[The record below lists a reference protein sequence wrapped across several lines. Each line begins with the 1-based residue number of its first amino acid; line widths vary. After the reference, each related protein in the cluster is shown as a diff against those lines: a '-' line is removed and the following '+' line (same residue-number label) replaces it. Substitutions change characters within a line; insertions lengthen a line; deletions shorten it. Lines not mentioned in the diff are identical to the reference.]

1 MTTEDIKITADR
13 QEVHLG
19 EEFTVLIAPR
29 ELGRGDRVVEGV
41 AYVIAVDDSYSME
54 IRADS
59 STDEFADPNNPDDAS
74 RKQVAEAG
82 VRELVA
88 ALPRGAHVD
97 VLTFA
102 QNAGLRFSGTAGEL
116 QRRGRWNGN
125 IDDERR
131 WTNIEG
137 ALQRAYQQLD
147 QQRAASRRVV
157 LFSDGIPNFGET
169 DPGRLA
175 ALARDAA
182 DRELHTD
189 VIGIGAG
196 ADFGLLER
204 LAPTGLPEHVA
215 SRAGAA
221 EAMKQ
226 ITARFAAFGKD
237 VVAGSGELSLE
248 INPSF
253 PVLGVYQLDP
263 TRRRVD
269 GALADGGGRRP
280 SRVRLKLGAIGAG
293 EEGQPLYALKLRA
306 PERISAGPMPVLRA
320 TGSIGTGR
328 DARQLAPGQIAL
340 RTVDNPMSPILQPDL
355 KRQIDAIELDRE
367 ISGRIAAAASK
378 AERERIY
385 QEGVGRARRI
395 PDPDLAAAYQR
406 ASGGLRDGLDPKDV
420 ANEARAASSR
430 SSTKSKREWFQQI
443 PVETPDEI
451 RARRR
456 QQSLD
461 DDDDDEYGG
470 GDAYGSGTHGS
481 GTYGSGTY
489 GSGGSVSG
497 SGGSGT
503 YGSGSGSGAY
513 GSGSGTYDRGSGTYG
528 GPPTLPPDA
537 PTAPPSGRGPR

>member
-1 MTTEDIKITADR
+1 MTEDIKITADR

-19 EEFTVLIAPR
+19 EVFTLLIAPR
-29 ELGRGDRVVEGV
+29 ELGRGDRVAEGV

-59 STDEFADPNNPDDAS
+59 SSDEFADPADPDDPS

-88 ALPRGAHVD
+88 ALPHGAHVD

-102 QNAGLRFSGTAGEL
+102 QNAGVRFSGTAGEL
-116 QRRGRWNGN
+116 RRRGRWNGN
-125 IDDERR
+125 IDEERR

-137 ALQRAYQQLD
+137 ALRRAYERLAG
-147 QQRAASRRVV
+147 QRAASRRVV

-175 ALARDAA
+175 ALAADAA
-182 DRELHTD
+182 GRELHTD

-215 SRAGAA
+215 SRTGAA

-226 ITARFAAFGKD
+226 ITARFAAYGRD
-237 VVAGSGELSLE
+237 VVAGSGELAVE

-253 PVLGVYQLDP
+253 QVLGVYQLDP
-263 TRRRVD
+263 TRRRIE
-269 GALADGGGRRP
+269 GAVSEGGGRRP
-280 SRVRLKLGAIGAG
+280 SQVRLKLGAIGSG
-293 EEGQPLYALKLRA
+293 EEGQPLYALRLRA
-306 PERISAGPMPVLRA
+306 PERISAGPIPVLKA
-320 TGSIGTGR
+320 TGSIGTGA
-328 DARQLAPGQIAL
+328 DARPLTPAQIAL
-340 RTVDNPMSPILQPDL
+340 RTVDNPLSPILQPDL
-355 KRQIDAIELDRE
+355 SRQIDAIELDRE
-367 ISGRIAAAASK
+367 ITGRIAAAGSK

-385 QEGVGRARRI
+385 QEGVERARSI

-406 ASGGLRDGLDPKDV
+406 AGGGLREGLDPKDV

-430 SSTKSKREWFQQI
+430 SSTKSKRDWFQQI
-443 PVETPDEI
+443 PVESPDEI

-456 QQSLD
+456 RQSLD
-461 DDDDDEYGG
+461 DDDDDEYGEYG
-470 GDAYGSGTHGS
+470 TDAPAYG
-481 GTYGSGTY
+481 
-489 GSGGSVSG
+489 
-497 SGGSGT
+497 GGSGT
-503 YGSGSGSGAY
+503 YGSGSGTYGSGAY
-513 GSGSGTYDRGSGTYG
+513 GSGGTGYG
-528 GPPTLPPDA
+528 GPPALPGG
-537 PTAPPSGRGPR
+537 TTEPPPGRGPR

>member
-1 MTTEDIKITADR
+1 MTAEDIKITADR

-19 EEFTVLIAPR
+19 EEFAVLIAPR

-59 STDEFADPNNPDDAS
+59 STDEFADPGSPDDPS

-82 VRELVA
+82 VHELVA
-88 ALPRGAHVD
+88 ALPRDAHVD

-102 QNAGLRFSGTAGEL
+102 QNAGVRFSGTAGEL
-116 QRRGRWNGN
+116 RRRGRWNGN
-125 IDDERR
+125 IEDERR

-137 ALQRAYQQLD
+137 ALRRAYQQLD
-147 QQRAASRRVV
+147 RQRAASRRVV

-215 SRAGAA
+215 SRTGAA

-226 ITARFAAFGKD
+226 ITARFAAFGRD

-306 PERISAGPMPVLRA
+306 PERISAGPMPVLKA
-320 TGSIGTGR
+320 TGSLGTGSG
-328 DARQLAPGQIAL
+328 ARQLAPGQIAL

-367 ISGRIAAAASK
+367 ISGRIAAATSK
-378 AERERIY
+378 ADRERIY
-385 QEGVGRARRI
+385 QEGVERARRI

-430 SSTKSKREWFQQI
+430 SSTKSKRDWFQQI

-456 QQSLD
+456 RQSLD
-461 DDDDDEYGG
+461 DDDDEGEFGG
-470 GDAYGSGTHGS
+470 AYGSGTYTGGDS
-481 GTYGSGTY
+481 GTYSSGTY
-489 GSGGSVSG
+489 GSGGD
-497 SGGSGT
+497 SGT
-503 YGSGSGSGAY
+503 
-513 GSGSGTYDRGSGTYG
+513 RGSGTYG
-528 GPPTLPPDA
+528 GGGYGTGTYGSGTFGGPPTPPPGA
-537 PTAPPSGRGPR
+537 PTEPPPGRGPR

>member
-1 MTTEDIKITADR
+1 MSATEDIKITADR
-13 QEVHLG
+13 QEVHIG

-29 ELGRGDRVVEGV
+29 ELGRRDRVAEGV
-41 AYVIAVDDSYSME
+41 AYVLAVDDSYSME

-59 STDEFADPNNPDDAS
+59 TSDEFADPDDPDRPS

-82 VRELVA
+82 VRELLA
-88 ALPRGAHVD
+88 ALPGNAHID

-102 QNAGLRFSGTAGEL
+102 QNAGVRFSGAAGEL

-125 IDDERR
+125 LDDERR

-137 ALQRAYQQLD
+137 ALRRAYQQLE

-157 LFSDGIPNFGET
+157 LFSDGLPNFGET

-175 ALARDAA
+175 ALAAEAA

-221 EAMKQ
+221 GAMKQ
-226 ITARFAAFGKD
+226 ITARFAAFGRD
-237 VVAGSGELSLE
+237 VVAGSGELFLE
-248 INPSF
+248 INPNF

-263 TRRRVD
+263 TRRRIE
-269 GALADGGGRRP
+269 GAVADGGGRRP
-280 SRVRLKLGAIGAG
+280 SRVHLKLGAIGAG
-293 EEGQPLYALKLRA
+293 EEGQPLYALELRA
-306 PERISAGPMPVLRA
+306 PERISAGPMPVLKA
-320 TGSIGTGR
+320 TGSLGSGR

-340 RTVDNPMSPILQPDL
+340 RTVDNPASPILQPDL
-355 KRQIDAIELDRE
+355 KRQIRGIELDRE
-367 ISGRIAAAASK
+367 INARIAAATSAG
-378 AERERIY
+378 ERERIY
-385 QEGVGRARRI
+385 QEGVERAGRI
-395 PDPDLAAAYQR
+395 PAPELVAAYQR
-406 ASGGLRDGLDPKDV
+406 ASGGLREGLDPKDV

-430 SSTKSKREWFQQI
+430 SSTKSKRDWFQQI

-456 QQSLD
+456 RSSLD
-461 DDDDDEYGG
+461 DDDDDDADYGG
-470 GDAYGSGTHGS
+470 AYGSGTY
-481 GTYGSGTY
+481 T
-489 GSGGSVSG
+489 
-497 SGGSGT
+497 GGSGT
-503 YGSGSGSGAY
+503 YGGGLGSGAY
-513 GSGSGTYDRGSGTYG
+513 GAPAT
-528 GPPTLPPDA
+528 PPPAA
-537 PTAPPSGRGPR
+537 PTQPPPGRDPR